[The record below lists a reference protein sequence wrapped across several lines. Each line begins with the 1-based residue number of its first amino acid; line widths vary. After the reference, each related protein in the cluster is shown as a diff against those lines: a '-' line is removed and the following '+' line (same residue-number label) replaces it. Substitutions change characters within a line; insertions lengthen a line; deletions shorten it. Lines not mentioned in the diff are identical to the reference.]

1 MDITSVAFTGPA
13 PQTGVAI
20 TLRDGTV
27 WQTDASLPADT
38 DLRAA
43 LHLWMQDNAP
53 VPYAPAAVAPARIVT
68 VLAFRD
74 RLTPAEE
81 LAITEAGMASAA
93 VRVWLD
99 RLSGAQEVN
108 LDDPRT
114 IAGLH
119 AMAAA
124 ELLATERVTEILA

>member
-1 MDITSVAFTGPA
+1 MSYRIISAQIVQRVSDGAFIPNDPLNIDRAAYEAWLATGGLAEPMAPA
-13 PQTGVAI
+13 PTPPPRRVI
-20 TLRDGTV
+20 
-27 WQTDASLPADT
+27 S
-38 DLRAA
+38 
-43 LHLWMQDNAP
+43 
-53 VPYAPAAVAPARIVT
+53 
-68 VLAFRD
+68 VLEFRD

-81 LAITEAGMASAA
+81 IAITQAGMASAA

-114 IAGLH
+114 VAGLH

-124 ELLATERVTEILA
+124 GLLATERVTEILA

>member
-1 MDITSVAFTGPA
+1 MDITSVVYTGRA
-13 PQTGVAI
+13 SQTAVAV
-20 TLRDGTV
+20 TLRDGTI
-27 WQTDASLPADT
+27 WHTDATLPADT

-43 LHLWMQDNAP
+43 LHLWTQDNVPAP
-53 VPYAPAAVAPARIVT
+53 YVSPAATPRRIVT
-68 VLAFRD
+68 VLEFRD
-74 RLTPAEE
+74 RLTPGEE
-81 LAITEAGMASAA
+81 VAITQASMASAA

-114 IAGLH
+114 VAGLH

-124 ELLATERVTEILA
+124 GLLAAERVTEIVA

>member
-1 MDITSVAFTGPA
+1 MAYRLTASAPVMRLADGAVIPADPKNTDRAAYEAWLAQGGVPEPYLPPA
-13 PQTGVAI
+13 PRPT
-20 TLRDGTV
+20 
-27 WQTDASLPADT
+27 
-38 DLRAA
+38 
-43 LHLWMQDNAP
+43 
-53 VPYAPAAVAPARIVT
+53 RIVT

-81 LAITEAGMASAA
+81 IAITQAGMATAA

-114 IAGLH
+114 VAGLRT
-119 AMAAA
+119 MAAA
-124 ELLATERVTEILA
+124 GLLAAERVTEILA

>member
-1 MDITSVAFTGPA
+1 MIIN
-13 PQTGVAI
+13 QYI
-20 TLRDGTV
+20 DGIAYPMT
-27 WQTDASLPADT
+27 AEELEA
-38 DLRAA
+38 LRASIRPPQ
-43 LHLWMQDNAP
+43 L
-53 VPYAPAAVAPARIVT
+53 VPARIVT
-68 VLAFRD
+68 VLEFRD

-81 LAITEAGMASAA
+81 IAITQAGMASAA

-114 IAGLH
+114 VAGLH

-124 ELLATERVTEILA
+124 GLLTVERVMEILA

>member
-1 MDITSVAFTGPA
+1 MIQSIRFAAAAPSTAAIITME
-13 PQTGVAI
+13 
-20 TLRDGTV
+20 DGQE
-27 WQTDASLPADT
+27 WSTDTSLPPDTWLRELMHDWLAGQAPADYV
-38 DLRAA
+38 
-43 LHLWMQDNAP
+43 AP
-53 VPYAPAAVAPARIVT
+53 VVAAPRILT
-68 VLAFRD
+68 VLQFRD

-81 LAITEAGMASAA
+81 VAITQAGMASAA

-114 IAGLH
+114 VAGLH

-124 ELLATERVTEILA
+124 GLLTIERVTEILA